1 MLLRSLTGFSPRTTW
16 KYKSRRT
23 RAAALPPNNIF
34 PPYFP
39 DAHLSDKSFGLR
51 GWKPRPQKNPTP
63 RVTGEW
69 GWKDGWFSDVGLFA
83 ATEDLTRHSRYLR
96 ATEDEGESTE
106 AEQGGGGGLGDGIK
120 LGIGHGLT
128 SAEHVAI
135 SKAGMAGKK

>member
-1 MLLRSLTGFSPRTTW
+1 MGYGAGSPGHEKTP
-16 KYKSRRT
+16 
-23 RAAALPPNNIF
+23 LPC
-34 PPYFP
+34 
-39 DAHLSDKSFGLR
+39 D
-51 GWKPRPQKNPTP
+51 
-63 RVTGEW
+63 GEW
-69 GWKDGWFSDVGLFA
+69 GWKDGWFSEAGLLA
-83 ATEDLTRHSRYLR
+83 